1 MKTAPKNNA
10 FYCSRV
16 LPVLFFKFFYT
27 KSSPPSL
34 KMPHQ
39 YPALSPEQ
47 KKELAD
53 IAQQIIAP
61 GKGILAADESVG
73 SMAKRFN
80 QIGVEN
86 TEENR
91 RLYRQLLFSADERIN
106 SCIGGVIFF
115 HETLYQSNDDG
126 VSFVQMIKDKGI
138 LVGIKVDKGV
148 VPLAGTNGETTTQG
162 LDGLSERC
170 AQYKK
175 DGADFAKWRCVL
187 KISETTPSEL
197 SILEN
202 ANVLARYASICQQN
216 GIVPIVEPEILPD
229 GEHDL
234 KRCQYITEKVLAAVY
249 KALSDHHV
257 YLEGT
262 LLKPNMVTAG
272 HACPSKYTAEEIAMA
287 TVTALRRTVPPA
299 VAGVTFL
306 SGGQSE
312 EEASLNLSAM
322 NNCPL
327 GRPWALTFS
336 YGRALQ
342 ASALNA
348 WRGQKENESAATEEF
363 IKRAEVNS
371 LAALGKYEASGDGS
385 GAASQSLYVA
395 NHAY

>member
-1 MKTAPKNNA
+1 
-10 FYCSRV
+10 
-16 LPVLFFKFFYT
+16 
-27 KSSPPSL
+27 
-34 KMPHQ
+34 MPHE

-47 KKELAD
+47 KKELAE
-53 IAQQIIAP
+53 IAQKIVAP
-61 GKGILAADESVG
+61 GKGILAADESTG
-73 SMAKRFN
+73 SMAKRMQ
-80 QIGVEN
+80 QINVEN

-91 RLYRQLLFSADERIN
+91 RFYRQILFSADDRMKG
-106 SCIGGVIFF
+106 CIGGVIFF
-115 HETLYQSNDDG
+115 HETLYQKNDAG
-126 VSFVQMIKDKGI
+126 VLFPKVIKDKGI
-138 LVGIKVDKGV
+138 VVGIKVDKGV

-187 KISETTPSEL
+187 KITPTTPSNL
-197 SILEN
+197 AIIEN

-229 GEHDL
+229 GDHDL
-234 KRCQYITEKVLAAVY
+234 KRCQYVTEKVLAAVY

-272 HACPSKYTAEEIAMA
+272 HACTHKYAPQEIAMA

-299 VAGVTFL
+299 VPGVTFL

-312 EEASLNLSAM
+312 EEASINLSAI
-322 NNCPL
+322 NQCPL
-327 GRPWALTFS
+327 HKPWALTFS

-342 ASALNA
+342 ASALKA
-348 WRGQKENESAATEEF
+348 WSGKKENAKAAQEEYM
-363 IKRAEVNS
+363 KRAMNNS
-371 LAALGKYEASGDGS
+371 QAAVGKYVSSGDQ
-385 GAASQSLYVA
+385 GAAAGQSLFVA